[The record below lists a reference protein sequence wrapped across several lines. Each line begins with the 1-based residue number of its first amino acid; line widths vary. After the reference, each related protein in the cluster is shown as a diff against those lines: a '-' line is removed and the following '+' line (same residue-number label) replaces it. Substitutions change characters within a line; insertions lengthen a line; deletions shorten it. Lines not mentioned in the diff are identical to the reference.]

1 MPREYVGQ
9 RIFEPNKTHKL
20 CLQFPS
26 ASLIETK
33 RYEWGQKNSQAMSP
47 IPPWQLPPGQ
57 AMSHL
62 PQAQSDVPVDN
73 C

>member
-1 MPREYVGQ
+1 MCETEIFCMVDREGMVIDDEEGRTLTLMPREYVGQ

-33 RYEWGQKNSQAMSP
+33 RYMYQT
-47 IPPWQLPPGQ
+47 I
-57 AMSHL
+57 
-62 PQAQSDVPVDN
+62 
-73 C
+73 